1 MLLVDVAVL
10 LSLVVRPCCP
20 CIVLFWLVETTMGLL
35 PSAPNAAVHAAVI
48 WLLVT
53 QQAFD
58 SVFLCV
64 CADANDAAQFAELK
78 TQGDLTRRAWE
89 RDVQVSLHYSHF
101 ECLNALNR
109 RPQATKHLQTTAKH
123 EYCRRSC
130 ICAWRVYRLST

>member
-1 MLLVDVAVL
+1 MPKG
-10 LSLVVRPCCP
+10 VVFSF
-20 CIVLFWLVETTMGLL
+20 LFFSFLFFSFLFFSFL
-35 PSAPNAAVHAAVI
+35 FFSVHAAVI

>member
-1 MLLVDVAVL
+1 
-10 LSLVVRPCCP
+10 
-20 CIVLFWLVETTMGLL
+20 MGLL

-89 RDVQVSLHYSHF
+89 RDVQVSLHYSQFWMF
-101 ECLNALNR
+101 ESIAQMETRFKALTNNCKAWDL
-109 RPQATKHLQTTAKH
+109 QKSLHLCWASLETQYSAAANKHYEQL
-123 EYCRRSC
+123 
-130 ICAWRVYRLST
+130 LPP